1 MYPQI
6 RFYSED
12 VPNVFAK
19 LVLDSYHG
27 NEGTFSIMLI
37 NKSTDTTEMTF
48 YLSNSDK
55 SLYLSSNEN
64 NYKIATE

>member
-1 MYPQI
+1 
-6 RFYSED
+6 
-12 VPNVFAK
+12 
-19 LVLDSYHG
+19 
-27 NEGTFSIMLI
+27 MLI

-64 NYKIATE
+64 NYKIATEQYVSNSIQGAILASY